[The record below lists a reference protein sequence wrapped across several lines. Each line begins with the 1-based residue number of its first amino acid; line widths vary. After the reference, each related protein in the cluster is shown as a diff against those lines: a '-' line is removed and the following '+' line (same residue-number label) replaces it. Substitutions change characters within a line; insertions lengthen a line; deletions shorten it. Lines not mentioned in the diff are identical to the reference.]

1 MDDPKFISDTFLL
14 SIFAY
19 NPLSSPTLILGTP
32 KANVVLIFDEFKE
45 PLHIPVIVGTA
56 DRVTLNPSPDT
67 VSILLNLS
75 TVSPSGVYL
84 NIVPVP
90 IPAKLKLPFVVAP
103 APVIVILSAL
113 LIFGAIT
120 RFKTVSDVKLTA
132 YPVTELVFWKIPFTS
147 CIPKVLTDF
156 VDLINEVSSFIINC
170 SPTMNSPVTSLKWI
184 HPYPP
189 ETMETYPVAPLL
201 TPLTKEVRGTS
212 VLVTFWF
219 NSIFVN
225 IWTSNKCKSHSV
237 ESPVYDA
244 SDTANE
250 YILASPILSPCFS
263 LSAVVLLLYSS
274 TSAVSSFIFGAG
286 TPETWFTLN
295 TVPIW
300 YGTNEESTVF
310 LSLGLSTSS
319 IVDDSRD
326 TS

>member
-1 MDDPKFISDTFLL
+1 MLSPVIFLPTNNVDDPKFISDTFLL

-170 SPTMNSPVTSLKWI
+170 SPTMNSPVTSLK
-184 HPYPP
+184 
-189 ETMETYPVAPLL
+189 
-201 TPLTKEVRGTS
+201 
-212 VLVTFWF
+212 
-219 NSIFVN
+219 
-225 IWTSNKCKSHSV
+225 
-237 ESPVYDA
+237 
-244 SDTANE
+244 
-250 YILASPILSPCFS
+250 
-263 LSAVVLLLYSS
+263 
-274 TSAVSSFIFGAG
+274 
-286 TPETWFTLN
+286 
-295 TVPIW
+295 
-300 YGTNEESTVF
+300 
-310 LSLGLSTSS
+310 
-319 IVDDSRD
+319 
-326 TS
+326 